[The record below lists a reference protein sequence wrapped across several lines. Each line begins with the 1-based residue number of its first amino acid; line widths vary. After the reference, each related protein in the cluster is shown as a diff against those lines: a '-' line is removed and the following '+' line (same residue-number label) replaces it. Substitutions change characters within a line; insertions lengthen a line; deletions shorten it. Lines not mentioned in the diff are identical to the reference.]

1 MDDTSPINQNVI
13 SGRCVIGL
21 ARYFIMLKIEDISP
35 PISMP
40 ERIIEIV
47 LSDFTN
53 FDKMNT
59 NKTVMIPNKNE
70 NN

>member
-1 MDDTSPINQNVI
+1 
-13 SGRCVIGL
+13 
-21 ARYFIMLKIEDISP
+21 MLKIEDISP